1 AGNFAAYQGLSLLFQ
16 SITHARDACP
26 NMRLL
31 IVGGTPA
38 EIART
43 RTYLALRGL
52 ADVVSFAGRQS
63 PDDMAEFLALG
74 DALGSPRW
82 EGTNTPLKRYDYMAA
97 GRPIVATDLPTHR
110 QVLDSGT
117 AVLAEPEPE
126 AFGQALGRV
135 LADPEAF
142 A

>member
-1 AGNFAAYQGLSLLFQ
+1 
-16 SITHARDACP
+16 
-26 NMRLL
+26 
-31 IVGGTPA
+31 
-38 EIART
+38 
-43 RTYLALRGL
+43 
-52 ADVVSFAGRQS
+52 VSFAGRQS

-74 DALGSPRW
+74 DALVSPRW
-82 EGTNTPLKRYDYMAA
+82 EGTNTPLKLYDYMAA

-142 A
+142 APLAAAAQQRVRSEYSREAFARKLLLAYRRVLGDSSVSPALA

>member
-1 AGNFAAYQGLSLLFQ
+1 TPIAQIEDCPQEGAARTPNPAVVAELRGLWNPEGRPLAVYAGNFAAYQGLSLLFQ
-16 SITHARDACP
+16 SIAHARNACP

-74 DALGSPRW
+74 DALVSPRW
-82 EGTNTPLKRYDYMAA
+82 EGTNTPLKLY
-97 GRPIVATDLPTHR
+97 
-110 QVLDSGT
+110 
-117 AVLAEPEPE
+117 
-126 AFGQALGRV
+126 
-135 LADPEAF
+135 
-142 A
+142 